1 MTSSPSYCPA
11 ASKALPSIREEEG
24 AEVAQRSK
32 TPTGK
37 EKLAEDYPGLE
48 PAFSPLEPLF
58 KFKGQ
63 ALMHEDSSA
72 GTIRAAP
79 GMAEVAVYNMAQEG
93 TFRPTPLGAAVSI
106 SPRSRLGRT
115 QSSLGPGE
123 ADRVLRGE
131 NPEQLLRSQSQAS
144 FGYANGRT
152 FSSIDRTR
160 SSFNYAD
167 PATQSLMERTGS
179 FIAQYDAQVSHEQC
193 TSCLIHDHYI
203 ERSLPH
209 GYTSSLGHS
218 NGQCDLPC
226 SSWGFIDDV
235 YGILSLSLF
244 TASCLF
250 SWQLAKE
257 VTGLFDML
265 TQG

>member
-1 MTSSPSYCPA
+1 MLPGTSMCTSIHSMLCHADDVAGQLGACLLADSCCPA
-11 ASKALPSIREEEG
+11 ASKALPSIREEIG
-24 AEVAQRSK
+24 PEVAQRSK

-93 TFRPTPLGAAVSI
+93 SFMPTPLGAAVSI

-123 ADRVLRGE
+123 ADRALRGE
-131 NPEQLLRSQSQAS
+131 SPDQLGSQAS
-144 FGYANGRT
+144 FGYADGRA
-152 FSSIDRTR
+152 FSSINRTR
-160 SSFNYAD
+160 SSFNYSD

-179 FIAQYDAQVSHEQC
+179 SIAQFDAQVSHEQC
-193 TSCLIHDHYI
+193 TSCHIHDHHVYI
-203 ERSLPH
+203 TMYRHVEQSLQH
-209 GYTSSLGHS
+209 GYISSLGHS
-218 NGQCDLPC
+218 NGQCDLLC
-226 SSWGFIDDV
+226 SSSGFH
-235 YGILSLSLF
+235 
-244 TASCLF
+244 
-250 SWQLAKE
+250 
-257 VTGLFDML
+257 
-265 TQG
+265 

>member
-1 MTSSPSYCPA
+1 MTSSPYNCPA

-63 ALMHEDSSA
+63 GLMHEDSSA

-93 TFRPTPLGAAVSI
+93 TFTPTPLGAAVSI

-123 ADRVLRGE
+123 ADRALRGE
-131 NPEQLLRSQSQAS
+131 SPDQLGSQAS
-144 FGYANGRT
+144 FGYADGRT
-152 FSSIDRTR
+152 FSSINRTR
-160 SSFNYAD
+160 SSFNYSD

-179 FIAQYDAQVSHEQC
+179 SVAQYDAQVSHEQC
-193 TSCLIHDHYI
+193 TSCHIHDHHV
-203 ERSLPH
+203 ERSLQH

-218 NGQCDLPC
+218 NGQCDLLC
-226 SSWGFIDDV
+226 SS
-235 YGILSLSLF
+235 LRLH
-244 TASCLF
+244 
-250 SWQLAKE
+250 
-257 VTGLFDML
+257 
-265 TQG
+265 